1 MRGFIKSCKFDCLE
15 LGQSQELILSNFPDP
30 EYTMNKLFSEV
41 NIFTYGNIELHFL
54 DYKLKCIMTDKLQI
68 DNFLDGGA
76 FLTLDKWIF
85 SDTKKLTLGYVM
97 QALNELQIDFK
108 KETRP
113 YHQSQLFDIL
123 IILENTIELLF
134 SHSDSHNHN
143 SWLLDAFQYYE
154 K

>member
-1 MRGFIKSCKFDCLE
+1 
-15 LGQSQELILSNFPDP
+15 
-30 EYTMNKLFSEV
+30 
-41 NIFTYGNIELHFL
+41 
-54 DYKLKCIMTDKLQI
+54 MTDKLQI